1 MSERPV
7 IHMVDLAGQ
16 YRRLKA
22 EIDDAVLSCMA
33 AATYINGPEVGLFAQ
48 EMASYLGAK
57 HVIPVA
63 NGTDALQIAMM
74 ASGLKPGD
82 EVIVPAFTYVATV
95 EVIALLGLVP
105 VWVDVDPRL
114 FTIDVSKLSVLIT
127 SKTKAIVPV
136 HLYGQCADM
145 NELMQIAREFNL
157 TVIEDNAQAIG
168 AEYTASNGEK
178 IKAGLIGDIGCTSFF
193 PSKNLGCFG
202 DGGALYTN
210 NDALAERIKM
220 IANHGQK
227 VKYYHDVVGVN
238 SRLDTL
244 QAAILRVKLK
254 HLSSFTEARQLA
266 ASRYDKLLNDV
277 PGIELPYR
285 SEHSTHVF
293 HQYTLK
299 VKSGKRDG
307 LKEHL
312 QQQGIPTMI
321 YYPLPMHLQKAYM
334 NDKYMKGSFTNSEQ
348 LCNEVLSLP
357 MHTELEEYTQNYIT
371 DTLKNYLA
379 HA

>member
-1 MSERPV
+1 
-7 IHMVDLAGQ
+7 
-16 YRRLKA
+16 
-22 EIDDAVLSCMA
+22 
-33 AATYINGPEVGLFAQ
+33 
-48 EMASYLGAK
+48 
-57 HVIPVA
+57 
-63 NGTDALQIAMM
+63 
-74 ASGLKPGD
+74 
-82 EVIVPAFTYVATV
+82 
-95 EVIALLGLVP
+95 
-105 VWVDVDPRL
+105 
-114 FTIDVSKLSVLIT
+114 
-127 SKTKAIVPV
+127 
-136 HLYGQCADM
+136 
-145 NELMQIAREFNL
+145 
-157 TVIEDNAQAIG
+157 
-168 AEYTASNGEK
+168 
-178 IKAGLIGDIGCTSFF
+178 
-193 PSKNLGCFG
+193 
-202 DGGALYTN
+202 
-210 NDALAERIKM
+210 M